1 MNHDYAIEANMGLP
15 TGAPKLQKPPYLVIL
30 ALGKGFEY
38 FIADNR
44 PETINSFV
52 QVKGIFVNGKSETD
66 IVASYADIIY
76 KAPKEEILEMMF
88 PIHRVHSIRS
98 LTYNAV
104 KRNPQR

>member
-1 MNHDYAIEANMGLP
+1 MSHDYLIEANMGLP
-15 TGAPKLQKPPYLVIL
+15 TGAPKLQKPSYLIIL

-44 PETINSFV
+44 PETMNSFV
-52 QVKGIFVNGKSETD
+52 QVKGFFTTQLEKT
-66 IVASYADIIY
+66 IVANYADIID
-76 KAPKEEILEMMF
+76 KTPKEEILEMMF